1 MNETFNI
8 KEVSEYLKCS
18 VSGIRN
24 LVRNKSIPYY
34 RIGNRLFFRKE
45 SIQLWIQSQEETNMH
60 HETNELQI
68 KPLLKEV
75 NKDEF

>member
-1 MNETFNI
+1 MSETYNI
-8 KEVSEYLKCS
+8 KEVSQYLKCS

-34 RIGNRLFFRKE
+34 RIGNRLFFKKE
-45 SIQLWIQSQEETNMH
+45 SIDLWIQNQEETNMYH
-60 HETNELQI
+60 VTNELQI

-75 NKDEF
+75 N